1 MRYMGMNTKTD
12 ARRLDGA
19 TQAHLRKMVVQA
31 VRDGM
36 SQTAA
41 AKTYGVSLRAVS
53 KWMKLSREG
62 GLRSLRPGKR
72 GRRPGS
78 GRLSN
83 KQAARIRRL
92 IIERMPDQLTL
103 PFYLWTRESVAQLI
117 EREYGIAVSPW
128 TAGRYLKAWGMSAQK
143 PARRAYERNDAA
155 IERWLNEDY
164 PQIAKDAKREK
175 ATIYWGDEMGLRS
188 DHISGTSFALKG
200 QTPVV
205 RATGKR
211 FGCNM
216 ISAITNRGA
225 LSFMVFE
232 GKFKN
237 ATFIEFMKRL
247 IKGATRKVYLIVD
260 GHPVHRSKAARQ
272 FVAGNAQRL
281 RLIQLP
287 GYCPELNP
295 DELLNQDVK
304 TNGLGKSRAANK
316 AELISN
322 VRRHLYRRQKEP
334 HVIRNLFM
342 EKHVRYAA

>member
-1 MRYMGMNTKTD
+1 MGMNTRTD
-12 ARRLDGA
+12 ARKLDVA
-19 TQAHLRKMVVQA
+19 TQAHLRKLVVQA

-36 SQTAA
+36 TQTAA
-41 AKTYGVSLRAVS
+41 ATSFGVSLRAVS
-53 KWMKLSREG
+53 KWMRLSREG
-62 GLRSLRPGKR
+62 GMRALKPGKR
-72 GRRPGS
+72 GRRPGG
-78 GRLSN
+78 GRLN
-83 KQAARIRRL
+83 AKQAARIRAL
-92 IIERMPDQLTL
+92 IVGRMPDQLML
-103 PFYLWTRESVAQLI
+103 PFYLWTRESVASLI
-117 EREYGIAVSPW
+117 EREYGVTVSPT

-143 PARRAYERNDAA
+143 PVRRAYERNDEA
-155 IERWLNEDY
+155 IARWLNEDY
-164 PQIAKDAKREK
+164 PKLVKEAKREK

-188 DHISGTSFALKG
+188 DHVSGKSFAPMG

-237 ATFIEFMKRL
+237 AVFIDFMKRML
-247 IKGATRKVYLIVD
+247 KQVTGKVYLIVD
-260 GHPVHRSKAARQ
+260 GHPVHRSAAAKQ
-272 FVAGNAQRL
+272 FVTENAQRL
-281 RLIQLP
+281 RLIRLP

-304 TNGLGKSRAANK
+304 TNAMGKSRPTNK
-316 AELISN
+316 AEMIES
-322 VRRHLYRRQKEP
+322 VRRHLHRRQKQP
-334 HVIRNLFM
+334 HVIRNLFQ